1 MLADRGRADVEVRS
15 GGIAPYAR
23 DTSLVSLDAR
33 FVLRDYGVEIPADTT
48 SCDLKRHAEHFVWA
62 DLIVAM
68 TRQHRQMIIDL
79 VPDASEKTR
88 SLLSFTGTD
97 GDIDD
102 PFGGNTYAYRLCLQG
117 MKPALRTMLEL
128 VKNQQH

>member
-1 MLADRGRADVEVRS
+1 MLADRGRDDVEVRS

-33 FVLRDYGVEIPADTT
+33 FVLRDHGVEIPAETK
-48 SCDLKRHAEHFVWA
+48 SCDLKQHAEHFVWA

-68 TRQHRQMIIDL
+68 TEEQKQML
-79 VPDASEKTR
+79 AGFPTAAETPAVTLRELA
-88 SLLSFTGTD
+88 GGQ

-102 PFGGNTYAYRLCLQG
+102 PAGRGADFYSARGDEIHQCLE
-117 MKPALRTMLEL
+117 RVLERFD
-128 VKNQQH
+128 

>member
-1 MLADRGRADVEVRS
+1 MLADRGRDDVEVRS

-33 FVLRDYGVEIPADTT
+33 FVLRDQGVDLSADTT

-62 DLIVAM
+62 ELIVAM
-68 TRQHRQMIIDL
+68 TEEQKQMMTL
-79 VPDASEKTR
+79 FPEAV
-88 SLLSFTGTD
+88 GTPTVTLRELAGGQ

-102 PFGGNTYAYRLCLQG
+102 PAGRGADFYRARGDEIRQCLE
-117 MKPALRTMLEL
+117 RVLERF
-128 VKNQQH
+128 V